1 MLFKVRYIREGDQV
15 RARYARREPGMQG
28 EDKVQ
33 NLEGEERLEI
43 LRKNQW
49 SIKHGGSNKQNGV
62 YTNDSEVEI

>member
-1 MLFKVRYIREGDQV
+1 
-15 RARYARREPGMQG
+15 MQG